1 MLYLIHAT
9 DAPNMADKVAK
20 TLEAHQH
27 YLHHDGAKA
36 LVLAGGM
43 RAEDGPGR
51 LGSVYLLNVPNR
63 AAADAWLASEPFNK
77 AGIFSQVLITKMRR
91 GHWHPE
97 NAPKSAEGD

>member
-1 MLYLIHAT
+1 MLSGRMKAPLTVRGVASLSHLPSTIMPMARHSLAQRSWLDYDRGNRSFKPGSHMLYLIHAT
-9 DAPNMADKVAK
+9 DGPNMADKVAK

-51 LGSVYLLNVPNR
+51 
-63 AAADAWLASEPFNK
+63 
-77 AGIFSQVLITKMRR
+77 
-91 GHWHPE
+91 
-97 NAPKSAEGD
+97 